1 MEEFNSLRGPD
12 LMDHYLVDPMNHLM
26 LGKGDKMKVVR
37 ISDLLHDERVK
48 LINKFRNFIRF
59 KVIKGDSLIGE
70 VRREST
76 LKVFTE
82 EEKFLLEQ
90 YNHHLQSM
98 INYRIRFLSTFY
110 ERCPEVGSTLKPKVK
125 PKVVINDFI

>member
-1 MEEFNSLRGPD
+1 
-12 LMDHYLVDPMNHLM
+12 MDHYLVDPMNHLM

-125 PKVVINDFI
+125 PKLTIDDFI